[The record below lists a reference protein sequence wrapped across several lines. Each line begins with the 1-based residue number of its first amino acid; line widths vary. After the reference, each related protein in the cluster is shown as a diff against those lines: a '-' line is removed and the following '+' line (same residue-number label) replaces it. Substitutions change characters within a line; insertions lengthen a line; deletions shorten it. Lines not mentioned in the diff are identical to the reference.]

1 MWRATIKGLL
11 AHKLRLG
18 LTALAIVLGVAFV
31 AGTFILTDTMG
42 RAFDNLFA
50 TVNQGVAVEI
60 TGIPRFE
67 SNAPGGETAGSAERV
82 PANLLDTVR
91 QVDGVKAAEGGLSG
105 YAQLVDKNGKAI
117 TTGGAPTLGDTWSN
131 DPALNPLR
139 LREGRPPTTEL
150 KGRIQSVLPTG
161 YQAKTGEEAAQKASD
176 DIKQALSFFNI
187 ALLVFAA
194 IALFVGAF
202 IIFNT
207 FQILVTQ
214 RTRELALLRALGA
227 SPAQIR
233 RSVVAEAL
241 IVGVLASIAGLA
253 F

>member
-60 TGIPRFE
+60 TGIPKFE

-82 PANLLDTVR
+82 PASLLDTVR
-91 QVDGVKAAEGGLSG
+91 QASKAPGEFDSIEATAQPGV
-105 YAQLVDKNGKAI
+105 
-117 TTGGAPTLGDTWSN
+117 TP
-131 DPALNPLR
+131 
-139 LREGRPPTTEL
+139 TEL

-207 FQILVTQ
+207 FQ
-214 RTRELALLRALGA
+214 
-227 SPAQIR
+227 
-233 RSVVAEAL
+233 
-241 IVGVLASIAGLA
+241 
-253 F
+253 